1 MSAVQPLVP
10 ALAALALLAVFLLLF
25 WAIARGARR
34 MLGNDAAVNEAIARC
49 ASCAERPL
57 CETGALAGWLSIRP
71 RACPNLEILH
81 KRQPL

>member
-1 MSAVQPLVP
+1 MSVVQPLVP
-10 ALAALALLAVFLLLF
+10 ALAALALLALFLLLF

-34 MLGNDAAVNEAIARC
+34 MFGNDAAANEAIERC

-71 RACPNLEILH
+71 RACPNLELLH